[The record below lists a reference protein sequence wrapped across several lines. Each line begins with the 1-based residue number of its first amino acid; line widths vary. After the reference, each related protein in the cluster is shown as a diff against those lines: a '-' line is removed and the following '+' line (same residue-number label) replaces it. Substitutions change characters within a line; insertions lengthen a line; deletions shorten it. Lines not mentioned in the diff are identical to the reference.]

1 MWTTCP
7 RLLRSSVSRSR
18 TRNLL
23 IASPTLPVAALRP
36 SPLFVLYI
44 DLEMWTFLCPL
55 NSWQNLEL
63 IYDAVTGVK
72 CAAAC
77 VRGCMFCVVC
87 CQRVCM
93 SCPLPSQLSFVSS
106 KVKLNYCCS
115 AVSVFLALDAFV
127 RTNRHAI
134 AMMFVHLSVCLGQVC
149 IVIIWCTLAQIWVHR
164 WIVQCSGH
172 PDTKASPP
180 IRSRLFQFH
189 LEERWCMD
197 VQTRPDISRTVED
210 RG

>member
-1 MWTTCP
+1 MMQLQVLNAP
-7 RLLRSSVSRSR
+7 QHVY
-18 TRNLL
+18 
-23 IASPTLPVAALRP
+23 VAVC
-36 SPLFVLYI
+36 FVL
-44 DLEMWTFLCPL
+44 
-55 NSWQNLEL
+55 
-63 IYDAVTGVK
+63 
-72 CAAAC
+72 
-77 VRGCMFCVVC
+77 CVVNVF
-87 CQRVCM
+87 VCHVRYRR
-93 SCPLPSQLSFVSS
+93 SCLLCLVKWNLIIAGLP
-106 KVKLNYCCS
+106 C
-115 AVSVFLALDAFV
+115 VFLALDAFV